1 MHHCKNSENYGFHV
15 LQIGNI
21 DFCIGCLANTIFLSF
36 LLPIY
41 ILTIKSEMNPFVWAL
56 ILGYVVFQFWRVGT
70 SVALG
75 RNPESLSSLLFTTI
89 YLIVV
94 HWTIIF
100 GHIRIEIPESTLLLM
115 IMILSLPQ
123 IIMYWWKISTSQEFK
138 FPRSK
143 LLIRICFIHGYLF
156 ALLYVREDPIVGS
169 AAVLVGAGIFVVL
182 RAVAIRKV
190 SRSSISDLN
199 PAPENFDEDLAL
211 STRARR
217 KGVFSAPIATLL
229 AEPRKTADACV
240 DLYCCSEVCCCV
252 CGCMGG

>member
-1 MHHCKNSENYGFHV
+1 MSCKYNLSLVPTPDIHLNHQKRNES
-15 LQIGNI
+15 L
-21 DFCIGCLANTIFLSF
+21 CLGPYLGVCR
-36 LLPIY
+36 LPI
-41 ILTIKSEMNPFVWAL
+41 L
-56 ILGYVVFQFWRVGT
+56 RVGT

-75 RNPESLSSLLFTTI
+75 RNPESLTSLLFTTI

-100 GHIRIEIPESTLLLM
+100 GHIRIEIPETTLLLM

-169 AAVLVGAGIFVVL
+169 AAVLVGAGIFVLL
-182 RAVAIRKV
+182 RAVAIRE
-190 SRSSISDLN
+190 SQQELHFRS
-199 PAPENFDEDLAL
+199 
-211 STRARR
+211 
-217 KGVFSAPIATLL
+217 
-229 AEPRKTADACV
+229 
-240 DLYCCSEVCCCV
+240 
-252 CGCMGG
+252 

>member
-1 MHHCKNSENYGFHV
+1 MSCKYN
-15 LQIGNI
+15 
-21 DFCIGCLANTIFLSF
+21 LS
-36 LLPIY
+36 LVPTPDIHLNHQ
-41 ILTIKSEMNPFVWAL
+41 SEMNPFVWAL

-75 RNPESLSSLLFTTI
+75 RNLESLTSLLFTTI

-123 IIMYWWKISTSQEFK
+123 IILYWCKISTSQEFK

-169 AAVLVGAGIFVVL
+169 AVLVGAGIFVLL

-190 SRSSISDLN
+190 SKELHFRS
-199 PAPENFDEDLAL
+199 
-211 STRARR
+211 
-217 KGVFSAPIATLL
+217 
-229 AEPRKTADACV
+229 
-240 DLYCCSEVCCCV
+240 
-252 CGCMGG
+252 

>member
-75 RNPESLSSLLFTTI
+75 RNPESLTSLLFTTI

-100 GHIRIEIPESTLLLM
+100 GHIRIEIPELTLLLM
-115 IMILSLPQ
+115 IIILSLPQ
-123 IIMYWWKISTSQEFK
+123 ITMYSWKIATSQEFK

-143 LLIRICFIHGYLF
+143 LLIRISFIHGYLF
-156 ALLYVREDPIVGS
+156 ALLYVREDPIVGT
-169 AAVLVGAGIFVVL
+169 AGVLVGAGIFVLL

-190 SRSSISDLN
+190 NRSSISDPN
-199 PAPENFDEDLAL
+199 PAPGNSDEDLTL

-217 KGVFSAPIATLL
+217 KGVFTAPIATLL
-229 AEPRKTADACV
+229 AEPRRTADSCV
-240 DLYCCSEVCCCV
+240 MYCCSEVCCCV
-252 CGCMGG
+252 CGCIGG